1 MRTLFAPIVLALIL
15 WGIACPCPSRGD
27 NNERLWF
34 DYPAEHWNSQALH
47 IGNGFMGGSFY
58 GGVQE
63 ERFDVAEKSLW
74 MGGPG
79 ENSAYNYGIRPGGRE
94 DVEKTSP
101 LPSAARPRV
110 RVGEKRHLVEIRD
123 AIVAGDVAT
132 SDQLARQ
139 HFTGDYRGFGAFS
152 MVGNLRLAFQDHDGA
167 CTQYLRELDLSQS
180 LARVSYKIDDRT
192 YRREYFCSYP
202 DRVMVLRLTCS
213 EPGAL
218 SFVLRHDLTQTESTA
233 EAEGNELQIRGV
245 INGNHRKYRVG
256 IRVLNEGGEI
266 AGQESRLA
274 VKGADAV
281 TVLYAAA
288 TEYVPMPPT
297 YGGGDPDSLV
307 QGWLKGAAEKGYQ
320 ELKKR
325 HVADYRQLYDRVQLT
340 MSGDP
345 QLEKLPT
352 NQRWSILAGGN
363 VDDTGLKVLL
373 FNLGRYLII
382 SASRPG
388 TLPSNLQGVWN
399 TRPAAPWNG
408 NYQSNINLQ
417 EMYWPCGPV
426 DLLDCQEAYIDWIGG
441 LVAPGRKVAQAYYGT
456 EGWVSHTTG
465 NIWGYAAP
473 GSGINWG
480 LYPVGAAWHCQH
492 VWEQYAF
499 SMDRS
504 YLQQTAYPILKE
516 AAQFWLANLVPYE
529 GSLISAP
536 TVSAEHGVQ
545 QKDGT
550 YQDPTVGADA
560 GAPKDGSAIRYTIP
574 GAYQD
579 IEMIHDLF
587 THVIEAAKILD
598 VDPEFRE
605 QVSQTQSKL
614 LPLKIGK
621 YGQLQ
626 EWALDLDSPRDHH
639 RHIAHLYAVHP
650 ATMIHPHTT
659 PELAEAAKTS
669 LNMRRDGFCGA
680 KWPYTGGNWARTW
693 RVWCWARLLDGER
706 AAKIFN
712 EMVAEQGFENLM
724 TCQQTPGERR
734 LQVDGSMSTPG
745 FMAEMLLQSHQ
756 GELHL
761 LPALPAEWP
770 HGSAKG
776 LRARGGFSVDMD
788 WKHGQLQHAV
798 VRSTVGGSCRVRYGD
813 KVLNLATEP
822 GSTHDVPLK

>member
-1 MRTLFAPIVLALIL
+1 MFRHSVLLCERVKPIVPSAIVLIAVL
-15 WGIACPCPSRGD
+15 VCATLCRADPD

-34 DYPAEHWNSQALH
+34 DYAAEHWNSQALH
-47 IGNGFMGGSFY
+47 IGNGFLGGSFY
-58 GGVQE
+58 GGVEE
-63 ERFDVAEKSLW
+63 ERIDVAEKSLW

-79 ENSAYNYGIRPGGRE
+79 ENSAYNYGIRPGGK
-94 DVEKTSP
+94 DHVK
-101 LPSAARPRV
+101 A
-110 RVGEKRHLVEIRD
+110 IRD
-123 AIVAGDVAT
+123 AVVAGDVAT
-132 SDQLARQ
+132 SDRLAGQ

-152 MVGNLRLAFQDHDGA
+152 MVGDLRLLFGGHDGE
-167 CTQYLRELDLSQS
+167 CTEYVRELDLSQS
-180 LARVSYKIDDRT
+180 LARVSYKVGDQE

-213 EPGAL
+213 TPGVLNFA
-218 SFVLRHDLTQTESTA
+218 LRHDLTQTESTA
-233 EAEGNELQIRGV
+233 EAKGNELQIHGV
-245 INGNHRKYRVG
+245 INGNRRKYCVG
-256 IRVLNEGGEI
+256 IRVLNEGGEV
-266 AGQESRLA
+266 AAEEAQLV

-281 TVLYAAA
+281 TILYAAA
-288 TEYVPMPPT
+288 TEYVPQPPT
-297 YGGGDPDSLV
+297 YGGGNPDGLV
-307 QGWLKGAAEKGYQ
+307 QEWLDEATEKGCE
-320 ELKKR
+320 ELRKR
-325 HVADYRQLYDRVQLT
+325 HVADYRRLYGRVRLT
-340 MSGDP
+340 MAGDAE
-345 QLEKLPT
+345 LEKLPT
-352 NQRWSILAGGN
+352 NRRWETLADGN

-399 TRPAAPWNG
+399 THPTAPWSG

-426 DLLDCQEAYIDWIGG
+426 GLLDCQEAYIDWIGG
-441 LVAPGRKVAQAYYGT
+441 LVEPGRMVAQAYYGT

-473 GSGINWG
+473 GAGINWG

-499 SMDRS
+499 SMDED
-504 YLQQTAYPILKE
+504 YLRATGYPVMKE
-516 AAQFWLANLVPYE
+516 ATQFWLANLVPYE

-545 QKDGT
+545 QKDGK

-560 GAPKDGSAIRYTIP
+560 GRPKDGSTIRYTIP

-579 IEMIHDLF
+579 IAMIHDLF
-587 THVIEAAKILD
+587 SHVIEAAEILD
-598 VDPEFRE
+598 VDQEFRE
-605 QVSQTQSKL
+605 KVAQTQKKL

-650 ATMIHPHTT
+650 ATMIHPRTT
-659 PELAEAAKTS
+659 PDLAEAAKTS
-669 LNMRRDGFCGA
+669 LNMRRDGYCGA

-706 AAKIFN
+706 AAKVFN

-724 TCQQTPGERR
+724 TCQQTPRERR

-745 FMAEMLLQSHQ
+745 FMAEMLLQSHM
-756 GELHL
+756 GEIHL

-770 HGSAKG
+770 EGSVRG
-776 LRARGGFSVDMD
+776 LRARGGFLVDMD
-788 WKHGQLQHAV
+788 WEHGKLRHAV
-798 VRSTVGGSCRVRYGD
+798 VRSTVGGPCKVRYGG
-813 KVLNLATEP
+813 KVLNFATEP
-822 GSTHDVPLK
+822 GSTRELPLK